1 MMVPGLVGCE
11 VSMVVFWLMV
21 IWVGGVVVDPM
32 VMSCWG
38 VVMVALR
45 RVMVPSEVMVVDPC
59 MFGLCVFGFCVFGL
73 CIVAEMSDCWVEWMV
88 VVGEVMVAWWLRSM
102 VSAVREVVLV
112 AV

>member
-11 VSMVVFWLMV
+11 VSMVVFWLIV

-45 RVMVPSEVMVVDPC
+45 RVMVPSEVMVVDP
-59 MFGLCVFGFCVFGL
+59 CVFGL

>member
-1 MMVPGLVGCE
+1 MMMVPGLVGCE
-11 VSMVVFWLMV
+11 VSMVVFWVMV

-59 MFGLCVFGFCVFGL
+59 VFGLCVFGLCVFGLCVFGL
-73 CIVAEMSDCWVEWMV
+73 CIVAEMSDCWVE
-88 VVGEVMVAWWLRSM
+88 
-102 VSAVREVVLV
+102 
-112 AV
+112 